1 MESLTQNG
9 GAPICHIM
17 SVDVEDYFQVEAFT
31 ESVVVD
37 SWGSW
42 PSRVVANTQRALDLL
57 DQHNVKATFFFLG
70 WVAHRFPAL
79 VRDAATRGHEIAC
92 HSYWHRAIYKL
103 SPEEFREDTR
113 LAKDVIEQASGVALK
128 GYRAPT
134 WSITRKSLWAPRILA
149 EAGFLYDSSVYPIRH
164 DLYGIPGAER
174 VPYILDCG
182 DNLKLREYPPA
193 TLSVGGFTLPAAG
206 GGYLRLFPMAFTHL
220 AFREAE
226 NNGRAV
232 VVYFH
237 PWELDPKQPRVRAK
251 LRSRFRH
258 YTNLGRMRGRLGQ
271 LMSRYRFQRFAD
283 VVHLENR
290 NAILV
295 KPALQVQ

>member
-9 GAPICHIM
+9 GAPISHIM

-31 ESVVVD
+31 GSVKVD
-37 SWGSW
+37 SWDSW

-70 WVAHRFPAL
+70 WVAERFPAL
-79 VRDAATRGHEIAC
+79 VRDAAARGHEVAC
-92 HSYWHRAIYKL
+92 HSYWHRAIYRL

-113 LAKDVIEQASGVALK
+113 MAKDVIEQAAGVAVT

-182 DNLKLREYPPA
+182 DNLQLREYPPA

-220 AFREAE
+220 AFRKTE
-226 NNGRAV
+226 NEGRAV

-237 PWELDPKQPRVRAK
+237 PWELDPKQPRVRSK

-258 YTNLGRMRGRLGQ
+258 YTNLARMQGRLGQ

-283 VVHLENR
+283 VLRFENQQE
-290 NAILV
+290 NLI